1 MKRDDDDEDDD
12 DDGDG
17 DGDGVNRRKNELR
30 HVECKRRAIG
40 GDRSVVNP
48 PIRLVRCPRP

>member
-1 MKRDDDDEDDD
+1 MKRDDDEDDD
-12 DDGDG
+12 DD

-40 GDRSVVNP
+40 GDRSIVNP